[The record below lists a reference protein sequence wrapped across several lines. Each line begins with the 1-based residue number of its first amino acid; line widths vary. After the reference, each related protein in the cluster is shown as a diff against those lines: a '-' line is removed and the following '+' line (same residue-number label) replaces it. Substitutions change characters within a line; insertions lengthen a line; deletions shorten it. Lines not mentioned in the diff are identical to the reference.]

1 MDELVIVNNLEQT
14 RFQAVV
20 DNNLALLDYQLRDG
34 VLQID
39 YVYVPPDFRGRGIAG
54 QLMEAALA
62 HARQEGLRVHPVC
75 SYARAYMARR
85 I

>member
-62 HARQEGLRVHPVC
+62 HARHEGLRVEPVC
-75 SYARAYMARR
+75 SYARAYMARKP
-85 I
+85 